1 MQTTDS
7 GLRDPSK
14 GWVASFITWS
24 IQNKLL
30 VLIGAL
36 VLLVGGVRAV
46 QSTPL
51 DAVPDMTDTQVIVR
65 TEFPGQSPQLVEDL
79 VTYPMA
85 SALLGLPRT
94 EDVRGVSM
102 FGSSFIYVV
111 FEDGVDQYWA
121 RSRVL
126 EALSRMQ
133 AELPAGATPELGP
146 DATGVGWVYQYAL
159 VDRTGQRD
167 LADLRALQD
176 WFLRFELAAV
186 DGVAEVASVGG
197 FQREFQVLLDP
208 DRLRA
213 FGVALPEVIE
223 AVRRSSL
230 EASGSIVE
238 QAETEFFVR
247 ARGYVTTAGE
257 LEQVSLY
264 AEDGAPVTV
273 ADLGRVIEG
282 PALRRG
288 VTELNG
294 EGEVV
299 SGIIV
304 MRDGENA
311 LEVIDRVTERIDELS
326 AGLPEGVEI
335 VPVYDR
341 APLIEGA
348 VEYLQHK
355 LIEEA
360 IAVTLVV
367 LIFLLHVRSAF
378 VSVIT
383 LPLGVLAAFIVMQAQ
398 GVTANIMSL
407 GGIAIAIGAMVDA
420 SIVMVENANRRL
432 ADLPPDASKADRDAA
447 RIKAVQEVGP
457 GVFFSLLIITVSFLP
472 VFALTGESFR
482 LFSPLAFT
490 KTYAMAF
497 AAALSVTLVPVLI
510 MLLVRGRVRPERANP
525 IMGVLIAGYRP
536 VLRLALRFRWITLG
550 LTVALLASSALP
562 LARLG
567 GEFMPP
573 LYEGELLY
581 MPTTLPG
588 VSTAESRDILSTTN
602 RLIMTVPEVEQA
614 FGKAGRADTATD
626 PAPMSMIE
634 TWIRLKPR
642 EQWRPGLTPEA
653 LIEELNE
660 RVAMPGLVNSWG
672 YPIKIRMDMIST
684 GVRTPV
690 GVKITGDDLSEI
702 ERVAAD
708 VARVVEGVDGAR
720 SAFADRTMGGRY
732 LEITPDRRELAR
744 QNVDLAS
751 VQAVINA
758 AMGGRPVSESVQG
771 RERYA
776 IAVRYD
782 RPFRNQPSAVGDL
795 LVTSRDGAQ
804 IPLSEL
810 ADIAFV
816 DGPPM
821 IRSENA
827 RLTGWVFVDVAGRD
841 IASFVNDAQHVV
853 AEGVELP
860 SGYAVEWSGQ
870 FEQMIEARERL
881 SLAIPAAILIVFV
894 LLMLHFGRV
903 DRTLMIMAS
912 LPFALIGGLW
922 SLWLA
927 GYDMSVAT
935 AVGFIALG
943 GIAVETAVV
952 MVLYLDQQVREY
964 PPRTQDELFEAV
976 MAGAAMR
983 LRPKLMTVLTIFAGL
998 APVFVTD
1005 GLGADV
1011 MRRIALPMVGGMV
1024 STLVLT
1030 LLVVPAI
1037 YFLWEAFRL
1046 RLNRDA
1052 SEVSNSLS
1060 TRTEA

>member
-1 MQTTDS
+1 
-7 GLRDPSK
+7 
-14 GWVASFITWS
+14 
-24 IQNKLL
+24 
-30 VLIGAL
+30 
-36 VLLVGGVRAV
+36 
-46 QSTPL
+46 
-51 DAVPDMTDTQVIVR
+51 
-65 TEFPGQSPQLVEDL
+65 
-79 VTYPMA
+79 
-85 SALLGLPRT
+85 
-94 EDVRGVSM
+94 
-102 FGSSFIYVV
+102 
-111 FEDGVDQYWA
+111 
-121 RSRVL
+121 
-126 EALSRMQ
+126 
-133 AELPAGATPELGP
+133 
-146 DATGVGWVYQYAL
+146 
-159 VDRTGQRD
+159 
-167 LADLRALQD
+167 
-176 WFLRFELAAV
+176 
-186 DGVAEVASVGG
+186 
-197 FQREFQVLLDP
+197 
-208 DRLRA
+208 
-213 FGVALPEVIE
+213 
-223 AVRRSSL
+223 
-230 EASGSIVE
+230 
-238 QAETEFFVR
+238 
-247 ARGYVTTAGE
+247 
-257 LEQVSLY
+257 
-264 AEDGAPVTV
+264 
-273 ADLGRVIEG
+273 
-282 PALRRG
+282 
-288 VTELNG
+288 
-294 EGEVV
+294 
-299 SGIIV
+299 
-304 MRDGENA
+304 
-311 LEVIDRVTERIDELS
+311 
-326 AGLPEGVEI
+326 
-335 VPVYDR
+335 
-341 APLIEGA
+341 
-348 VEYLQHK
+348 
-355 LIEEA
+355 
-360 IAVTLVV
+360 
-367 LIFLLHVRSAF
+367 
-378 VSVIT
+378 
-383 LPLGVLAAFIVMQAQ
+383 
-398 GVTANIMSL
+398 
-407 GGIAIAIGAMVDA
+407 
-420 SIVMVENANRRL
+420 
-432 ADLPPDASKADRDAA
+432 
-447 RIKAVQEVGP
+447 
-457 GVFFSLLIITVSFLP
+457 
-472 VFALTGESFR
+472 
-482 LFSPLAFT
+482 
-490 KTYAMAF
+490 
-497 AAALSVTLVPVLI
+497 
-510 MLLVRGRVRPERANP
+510 
-525 IMGVLIAGYRP
+525 
-536 VLRLALRFRWITLG
+536 
-550 LTVALLASSALP
+550 
-562 LARLG
+562 
-567 GEFMPP
+567 
-573 LYEGELLY
+573 
-581 MPTTLPG
+581 
-588 VSTAESRDILSTTN
+588 
-602 RLIMTVPEVEQA
+602 
-614 FGKAGRADTATD
+614 
-626 PAPMSMIE
+626 MIE